1 MEPPIPFSSF
11 EPYSHIRRAERSKS
25 PLAESGDACIRIGEH
40 MPAWSVMDLSSL
52 QAAEQPFQYFNIY
65 LLIYL
70 FIYLLIMLSCLE
82 PDERGG
88 EGKRASTAAGGR
100 GTARA

>member
-1 MEPPIPFSSF
+1 MGLSIHF
-11 EPYSHIRRAERSKS
+11 IAMLRGARIKRS
-25 PLAESGDACIRIGEH
+25 PIRIGEH